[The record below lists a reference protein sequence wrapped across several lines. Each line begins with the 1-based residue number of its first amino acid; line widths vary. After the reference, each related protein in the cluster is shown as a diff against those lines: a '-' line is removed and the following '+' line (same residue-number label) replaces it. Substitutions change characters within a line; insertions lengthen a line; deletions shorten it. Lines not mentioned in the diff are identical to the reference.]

1 MEQLAHVEA
10 CRLCANFYVTGAEVE
25 FVHLFQPLAGL
36 DEQLEFARTQ
46 LTNWQ
51 LQISN
56 DDGLPQR
63 ICANC
68 FAQFCN
74 IHAFRQQCVL
84 AQQKLLQSFV
94 GVGLSANNA
103 ATDDSKTQ
111 TNTSTSANADLTSDS
126 ELLNGLK
133 IESPVTSAELMA
145 SLDCLQTPTTS
156 ADVIASLDGLQL
168 PASVAETLSMLTQE
182 LTTMQSGTL
191 LDNSANSITT
201 HANMDTKTA
210 QTNVFEFNAATTT
223 AQNIYYTQQTPIT
236 TVSAVTSTPSVTL
249 VASGSTEPATKCSKA
264 SDIDLEDMLQGSII
278 QKNTNTSTGLKVPTQ
293 VESAAAQ
300 QKYASYDEL
309 LDDDLISC
317 SDPDD
322 SHEMDEQEADVDPNT
337 QTRISRNPFA
347 CQYCYC
353 PSSGSIDHLVFDSA
367 DALSQHFFDVHD
379 PNLPYTCPYC
389 PQKYSSVKQ
398 RDYHVRLIH
407 PTAAKAEHCNYCKKT
422 LRSPKELHEFNC
434 QYVSNWHCDTCDQ
447 RFMQVPLGRF
457 RTHQRHH
464 AACKF
469 KCRDCAR
476 VFVRRANLEAHERMH
491 RPSANHTI
499 QCEQCKEVFSN
510 DYELRRHK
518 YQAHNGALPV
528 RCAYCH
534 KGFVSMAFLS
544 RHTQHFH
551 PDKLNNSNYASATCS
566 NCGCAFSSIN
576 KLRLHLHR
584 PRDENG
590 RCIEIMHE
598 VAPYQE
604 RAGQVRRQRLHSC
617 HHCNKRFST
626 RATLEKHMATHEA
639 VTYGCNECT
648 TTFENVNQLKQH
660 VMQLHVKPRYL
671 KCDHCDK
678 RFCYMRELQQHQKV
692 HFAGF
697 EEKTLHCPIYKC
709 GFVASCA
716 REAHDHAI
724 LKHKLVAC
732 EYCDGLFARNRLS
745 IHLRTVHATE
755 IGVTESNNNS
765 NQGSLRTNT
774 SLAAQNEDSL
784 AVASILNNINT
795 QVSNNDI
802 MVSFEDSA
810 NNGGEKVRVELV
822 HQQTPSMGSLVLQ
835 EQTSN
840 TFRPLSPTAIEI
852 EENFPLNNFLD
863 PDNEIVV
870 T

>member
-1 MEQLAHVEA
+1 MEQVAHVEA

-25 FVHLFQPLAGL
+25 FVHLFQPLTGL
-36 DEQLEFARTQ
+36 EEQLQFTRTE
-46 LTNWQ
+46 LSNWH
-51 LQISN
+51 LQISG

-68 FAQFCN
+68 FTQFCN
-74 IHAFRQQCVL
+74 IYAFRQQCVL

-94 GVGLSANNA
+94 GVGLSADNA
-103 ATDDSKTQ
+103 ITGEAKQQQ
-111 TNTSTSANADLTSDS
+111 TNTNADLSSDS

-133 IESPVTSAELMA
+133 MEAPVTSAELMA

-156 ADVIASLDGLQL
+156 ADVIASLDGMQL

-182 LTTMQSGTL
+182 LTTMQNGTL
-191 LDNSANSITT
+191 LDNSGNSITT

-210 QTNVFEFNAATTT
+210 QTNVLQFNAATTT
-223 AQNIYYTQQTPIT
+223 QNIYYTQQTPIT
-236 TVSAVTSTPSVTL
+236 TVSADTNTPATLVTTSDSTPKR
-249 VASGSTEPATKCSKA
+249 ATKCSKA
-264 SDIDLEDMLQGSII
+264 SDIDLEEMLQGSII
-278 QKNTNTSTGLKVPTQ
+278 QKNNNTSTDLKATAQ
-293 VESAAAQ
+293 TDDAEAQ
-300 QKYASYDEL
+300 QPYTNYNEL
-309 LDDDLISC
+309 LEDDMDLISC
-317 SDPDD
+317 SDPEDT
-322 SHEMDEQEADVDPNT
+322 HEMDELDADGDPST

-353 PSSGSIDHLVFDSA
+353 PNSGSIDHLVFDSA

-407 PTAAKAEHCNYCKKT
+407 PTAAKSEHCNYCKKT

-447 RFMQVPLGRF
+447 RFVQVPLGRF

-464 AACKF
+464 AASKF

-476 VFVRRANLEAHERMH
+476 VFVRRANLLAHERTH
-491 RPSANHTI
+491 RPSVQHAI
-499 QCEQCKEVFSN
+499 QCDQCKEVFSN
-510 DYELRRHK
+510 DYEVRRHK
-518 YQAHNGALPV
+518 YQAHDGALPV

-551 PDKLNNSNYASATCS
+551 PEKLNHTNFASATCS
-566 NCGCAFSSIN
+566 NCGCAFSSIH
-576 KLRLHLHR
+576 KLRLHLQR

-590 RCIEIMHE
+590 RCIELVRE

-604 RAGQVRRQRLHSC
+604 RARQLRRPRLHSC

-626 RATLEKHMATHEA
+626 RATLEKHMTTHEA

-648 TTFENVNQLKQH
+648 TTFANANELKQH

-671 KCDHCDK
+671 KCEHCDK
-678 RFCYMRELQQHQKV
+678 RFCYMRELQQHQKI
-692 HFAGF
+692 HIAAF
-697 EEKTLHCPIYKC
+697 EDKTLHCPVYKC

-716 REAHDHAI
+716 QEAHDHAV

-732 EYCDGLFARNRLS
+732 EYCDGLFARNRIS
-745 IHLRTVHATE
+745 VHQRTTHAAQ
-755 IGVTESNNNS
+755 IGVSKSNNNNNNEAS
-765 NQGSLRTNT
+765 VRS

-784 AVASILNNINT
+784 AVASILDNNTHN
-795 QVSNNDI
+795 QSNDNDI
-802 MVSFEDSA
+802 MVSFEDTA
-810 NNGGEKVRVELV
+810 NSGSEKVRVELV
-822 HQQTPSMGSLVLQ
+822 HQQTPSISSLVLQ

-840 TFRPLSPTAIEI
+840 TFKPLDPTADEM
-852 EENFPLNNFLD
+852 EQNFLMNNLLD
-863 PDNEIVV
+863 PENEIIV